1 MRGTSSL
8 GDTSPDTPVLW
19 RLLGEP
25 RRDSSSPHSFTH
37 PRTTR
42 NVHPRSS
49 AHNTQRAPSHY
60 LARRCCKAPTAN
72 AAFVCL
78 SLCLC
83 LCLYTACHL
92 HPRTHYCARSRN
104 TLLPGA
110 AQHMSLSLSPS
121 LSLLSLSLS
130 LSLIP
135 SLPFYLSLCVSVS
148 ARRAS
153 LSVSLPS
160 LPLPPPPPLPYTPLQ
175 PSTYTRFRAVMS
187 SRTIRDMEIKTAA
200 GSQRSPSG
208 GARRRGRRTEQ
219 GS

>member
-1 MRGTSSL
+1 LRGTSSL

-130 LSLIP
+130 LSLSDSIY
-135 SLPFYLSLCVSVS
+135 PFLSQSLCLCLCPSRIPLGQS
-148 ARRAS
+148 PLTAS
-153 LSVSLPS
+153 SP
-160 LPLPPPPPLPYTPLQ
+160 TP
-175 PSTYTRFRAVMS
+175 TYTQHLHPF
-187 SRTIRDMEIKTAA
+187 
-200 GSQRSPSG
+200 
-208 GARRRGRRTEQ
+208 
-219 GS
+219 

>member
-1 MRGTSSL
+1 VLRGTSSL

-130 LSLIP
+130 LSLSDSIY
-135 SLPFYLSLCVSVS
+135 PFLSQSLCLCLCPSRIPLGQS
-148 ARRAS
+148 PLTAS
-153 LSVSLPS
+153 SPT
-160 LPLPPPPPLPYTPLQ
+160 PPT